1 MIVVIDVGNT
11 NIVLGFFL
19 KGKFVLERRISSQS
33 QKTEDELYV
42 LLKQYCEQLKISPDE
57 IQAAVIAS
65 VVPEV
70 TSTIQKMF
78 KKYLKLSPLIIE
90 GTLDIGI
97 KIPYSDPSKLGAD
110 RICGVVAVLKKFGG
124 PAIIVDFGTA
134 TTYDVI
140 SSKGEYLGGVIA
152 PGIET
157 SAAELFRR
165 TAKLPKTELIF
176 PQSIIATNTSDAI
189 KSGVMYGAVDAF
201 EGMVRRLRRA
211 AGKYATVVA
220 TGGYAP
226 LIADMTNEIKY
237 LEPALVLEGARLIYE
252 MVSKKGK
259 K

>member
-1 MIVVIDVGNT
+1 MLVVIDVGNT

-42 LLKQYCEQLKISPDE
+42 LLKQYCDQLKISPE
-57 IQAAVIAS
+57 GVQGIVITS
-65 VVPEV
+65 VMPEV
-70 TSTIQKMF
+70 TTAFQKML
-78 KKYLKLSPLIIE
+78 KKYLRLSPLIIN
-90 GTLDIGI
+90 GTLDLGI

-110 RICGVVAVLKKFGG
+110 RICGVVAALKKFGG
-124 PAIIVDFGTA
+124 PAIVVDFGTA

-157 SAAELFRR
+157 SAAELFKR

-176 PQSIIATNTSDAI
+176 PQSIIGTNTTNAI
-189 KSGVMYGAVDAF
+189 QSGVMYGAVDAF
-201 EGMVRRLRRA
+201 EGMVRRLRRI
-211 AGKYATVVA
+211 AGKYAVVVG

-237 LEPALVLEGARLIYE
+237 MEPLLVLEGARLIYE